1 MGKNRPNTRKG
12 LICLLLKKV
21 YPEIYKE
28 INEEID
34 KFKTNEVQE
43 KLDKLHDT
51 FYKIKEQ

>member
-28 INEEID
+28 LNDEID
-34 KFKTNEVQE
+34 KFKAKQVEN
-43 KLDKLHDT
+43 KLDELHST
-51 FYKIKEQ
+51 FYKIKGQ